1 MVIQNGSRASYLLRS
16 LRWELWFKH
25 RLVAR
30 ARWCMPLLSAEDE
43 GFWVRVHPVLFRVM
57 LFQNPR
63 KLYMS
68 ISMHGHPIYS
78 LPGSKVKLH
87 QLLRRPCGFKLNH
100 SSFPMSWRLMI
111 SLLFFFYVSLNLS
124 VYTFTCSCIC
134 ILYSSTCSL
143 MCSCMWRPGAG
154 NGCLP

>member
-43 GFWVRVHPVLFRVM
+43 GFWVRVHPVLFRAM

-68 ISMHGHPIYS
+68 ISMHGHAIYS
-78 LPGSKVKLH
+78 ACMVTPSTHYLAQRLNCISSSEGPMGSNSIIAPSPCHEDWWLLCFSSMWAWICLFTRLH
-87 QLLRRPCGFKLNH
+87 VH
-100 SSFPMSWRLMI
+100 VYA
-111 SLLFFFYVSLNLS
+111 FYTLVH
-124 VYTFTCSCIC
+124 VH
-134 ILYSSTCSL
+134 
-143 MCSCMWRPGAG
+143 
-154 NGCLP
+154 